1 VDNYGATI
9 ASSAARALQAKRVHG
24 FAGGA
29 TVNLTARRSTPA
41 RSANHPLTDDFTT
54 LAAQLTDN
62 RPSCYER
69 MLKSAPLLLRRT
81 DLPVQ
86 PQ

>member
-1 VDNYGATI
+1 VDDYGATV

-29 TVNLTARRSTPA
+29 TVNLIARRSTPA
-41 RSANHPLTDDFTT
+41 RSANHQLTDDSTT
-54 LAAQLTDN
+54 LAALLKTE

-81 DLPVQ
+81 ELPVR